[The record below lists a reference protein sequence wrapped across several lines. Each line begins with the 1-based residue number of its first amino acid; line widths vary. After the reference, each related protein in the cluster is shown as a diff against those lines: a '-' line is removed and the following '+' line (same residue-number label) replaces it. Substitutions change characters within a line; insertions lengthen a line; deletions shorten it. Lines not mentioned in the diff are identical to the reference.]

1 MTFGGKDGPL
11 GGAFGKKGTS
21 QISDAAL
28 KDLHQIEFK
37 SSVVSNSNK
46 S

>member
-11 GGAFGKKGTS
+11 GGAYGKKGTS
-21 QISDAAL
+21 QIADSAL
-28 KDLHQIEFK
+28 KDFHQAEYK
-37 SSVVSNSNK
+37 SSVVSTSNK